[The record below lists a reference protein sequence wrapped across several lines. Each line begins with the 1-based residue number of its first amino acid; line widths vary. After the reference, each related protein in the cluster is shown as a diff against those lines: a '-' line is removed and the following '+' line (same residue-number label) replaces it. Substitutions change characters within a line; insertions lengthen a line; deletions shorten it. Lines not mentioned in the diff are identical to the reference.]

1 MRNDIL
7 PSDIIN
13 WIKSNMNPD
22 TVITDVKRLK
32 GSTSST
38 LHGITLMDGDV
49 TKDVVLRQFDNE
61 EWLKKEPDLV
71 NHEAA
76 SLTVASL
83 SRVPAPD
90 MIACDETGEECGVPV
105 VLMSYLNG
113 YVNLLPDDWTQWLK
127 ELAMALV
134 GIHEIEPTDFPY
146 SYYRY
151 QDIQSFDVP
160 TWSSVP

>member
-61 EWLKKEPDLV
+61 EWIKKVPDLV

-83 SRVPAPD
+83 FRMSLIVH
-90 MIACDETGEECGVPV
+90 IEC
-105 VLMSYLNG
+105 N
-113 YVNLLPDDWTQWLK
+113 
-127 ELAMALV
+127 ELR
-134 GIHEIEPTDFPY
+134 ED
-146 SYYRY
+146 R
-151 QDIQSFDVP
+151 
-160 TWSSVP
+160 